1 VSGVELIRWDEAPGP
16 YAVAF
21 STRRGGVSTGP
32 FASLNL
38 GRLTDDA
45 RENVEEN
52 RRLLCAAA
60 RARPERLAL
69 NRQTH
74 SAVVHRAR
82 PGARGEPGDGL
93 WTDERGLPLL
103 AVTADCLPV
112 VLARVTGERPALAI
126 LHVGWRGLLGGIV
139 VGGVLALGGLAAA
152 AIGPG
157 IGPCCYEVGED
168 VAGPVR
174 RAFGFGLVRDGR
186 LDLPGAVERALRAAG
201 VVRVD
206 RLDACTACQP
216 DRFFSHR
223 RDGGLTGRQG
233 VLAYVA

>member
-1 VSGVELIRWDEAPGP
+1 MGVELIRWDAPGP

-21 STRRGGVSTGP
+21 STRLGGVSTGA
-32 FASLNL
+32 FASLNVGL
-38 GRLTDDA
+38 RTDDA
-45 RENVEEN
+45 HENVEEN
-52 RRLLCAAA
+52 RLLLCAAVGA
-60 RARPERLAL
+60 APDRLAL
-69 NRQTH
+69 NRQVH

-82 PGARGEPGDGL
+82 AGARGEPGDGL

-103 AVTADCLPV
+103 AVTADCVPV
-112 VLARVTGERPALAI
+112 ALARVTGERPALAI

-139 VGGVLALGGLAAA
+139 AAGVEVLGGLAAA

-157 IGPCCYEVGED
+157 IGPCCYEVRED

-174 RAFGFGLVRDGR
+174 RAFGLGLVRDGR
-186 LDLPGAVERALRAAG
+186 LDLPAAVERALRAVG

-206 RLDACTACQP
+206 RLDPCTACDP